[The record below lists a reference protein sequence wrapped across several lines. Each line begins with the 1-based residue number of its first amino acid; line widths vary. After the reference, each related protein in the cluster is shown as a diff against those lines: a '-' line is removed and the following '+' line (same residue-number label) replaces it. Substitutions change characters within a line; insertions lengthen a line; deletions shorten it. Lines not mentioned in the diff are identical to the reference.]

1 MSRPQITID
10 NITFFLIRV
19 VDNMHKRQKSIL
31 KKKENLWVYRSNSE
45 FVTTRRLKRLTK
57 SKIYKKIFNYL

>member
-19 VDNMHKRQKSIL
+19 VDNMHKR
-31 KKKENLWVYRSNSE
+31 
-45 FVTTRRLKRLTK
+45 
-57 SKIYKKIFNYL
+57 

>member
-19 VDNMHKRQKSIL
+19 VDNMQKFIL
-31 KKKENLWVYRSNSE
+31 KKKIKN
-45 FVTTRRLKRLTK
+45 VTIRRLNV
-57 SKIYKKIFNYL
+57 Y